1 MTDVSTK
8 QARAKFY
15 GSAEWKAKRKEILER
30 DNFECQDCKR
40 RRNSDNSI

>member
-1 MTDVSTK
+1 MIDVSTK

-15 GSAEWKAKRKEILER
+15 GSVEWKAKRKEILER

-40 RRNSDNSI
+40 